1 MTSVWVYLKLLL
13 GFALIG
19 TVLVFTVQNAGV
31 VRVRFLGWSLESSL
45 SLVIFLVLAVGL
57 LSGFLLTEWFRWRG
71 RKRDVTSSRQR
82 TEVPHGKKGKEG

>member
-1 MTSVWVYLKLLL
+1 MKSVWVYVKLVL

-19 TVLVFTVQNAGV
+19 MVLVFTAQNAAV

-71 RKRDVTSSRQR
+71 RKKRS
-82 TEVPHGKKGKEG
+82 PN